1 MEGPTRFRLSLI
13 LAFSPLLIF
22 QIGCLVSSRK
32 LTQVITSPV
41 VMTANAEQLVT
52 AINDRCNTFH
62 SLTAVVDYQLT
73 QGGPRAGK
81 ETTYATFTGYILQ
94 RKPGSLRVIV
104 QLPVVHLLALDMA
117 TQGDSFK
124 LFIPSHNEVFEGSN
138 RITKLSSNPLENLRP
153 KIFADSLSWG
163 CIGPDDGVTLTSETK
178 TVLDANAK
186 HLIAQPEYDLMV
198 VRLKKNSQ
206 QLLPVRV
213 IHFSRINLQP
223 YQEDI
228 YDDEGQIQTEA
239 RFGPAQAF
247 DQTNFPGTI
256 VIKRPLEELQI
267 MISVRRLTVN
277 TPLTDD
283 KFELKIPEG
292 TTVHKLD

>member
-1 MEGPTRFRLSLI
+1 MEGATRFRLSLI
-13 LAFSPLLIF
+13 LGFSPLLIF
-22 QIGCLVSSRK
+22 QIGCLVSPRK
-32 LTQVITSPV
+32 LEQVIAPPV

-62 SLTAVVDYQLT
+62 SLTAVVDYQVT

-81 ETTYATFTGYILQ
+81 ETTYTSFTGYILQ
-94 RKPGSLRVIV
+94 RKPDSLRVIV
-104 QLPVVHLLALDMA
+104 QLPVVHMLALDMA
-117 TQGDSFK
+117 TQGESIK
-124 LFIPSHNEVFEGSN
+124 LLIPSRNEVFEGSN
-138 RITKLSSNPLENLRP
+138 TLTRVSSNPLENLRP
-153 KIFADSLSWG
+153 KIFADSLSWS
-163 CIGPDDGVTLTSETK
+163 CIGSDDGVALTSETK
-178 TVLDANAK
+178 TVLDVNAK

-213 IHFSRINLQP
+213 IHFSRIDLQP

-239 RFGPAQAF
+239 RFGPVQAF
-247 DQTNFPGTI
+247 DQTEFPGTI

-267 MISVRRLTVN
+267 MISMRRLTVN

-283 KFELKIPEG
+283 KFKLNIPEG